1 MMYEYWLAKVR
12 RYRPGKKRKLKDAIW
27 QCQSRI
33 LYRRKRP
40 AQAGNFDKTG
50 DPAAVLENGIRKA
63 AGRGVEKARNG
74 RDTDDTIWR
83 ARVSPKID
91 TNPGSRLLR
100 FFVKG
105 DLPPEKSAGG
115 SNCRSKK
122 MYTLRGADGFGVW

>member
-1 MMYEYWLAKVR
+1 AGESEAVI
-12 RYRPGKKRKLKDAIW
+12 GQEKKKAEGRIW

-50 DPAAVLENGIRKA
+50 DPAAVPENGIRKA

-91 TNPGSRLLR
+91 TNPGSA
-100 FFVKG
+100 FCAFCQG
-105 DLPPEKSAGG
+105 GSSAGKSAGG
-115 SNCRSKK
+115 SNSR
-122 MYTLRGADGFGVW
+122 